1 MPWYPRIQAAI
12 NATLTELLPT
22 QATNLALFVSA
33 LLAKRTLCLSALA
46 RAYPS
51 CAAGQRRVAQPKH
64 DLLHRL
70 KRLWRFLDNERVD
83 PLAVQTALI
92 RVTVRQLGRPRW
104 LGLALDWTEFDT
116 TVPTGQ
122 RRRYQVL
129 RIAVPRRGRAL
140 PLLQVAY
147 DRDALPAGH
156 SQNQLEE
163 AALLAVLQALPAGVR
178 PVVLA
183 DRGFARASFLA
194 WLQEQGVDYVI
205 RRTRRT
211 RRTCLTAADGR
222 RVKLGT
228 DDGLPDGLPPGQMQW
243 WPQMRYGLHHDRPR
257 DLWIHAALCWRLP
270 KHQVRQRRAKPPDE
284 PWYLATSLPGG
295 ARPAVAWYQQRWWI
309 EESFK
314 DVHSRFGLK
323 HVQIGC
329 PQRLTRLLAAVT
341 VALCWLTLL
350 ALPHVRALPDGW
362 HSAVAAWGRP
372 SLTSLAL
379 EYLDAFHDLPA
390 TCLPSGP

>member
-22 QATNLALFVSA
+22 QATNLALLVSA
-33 LLAKRTLCLSALA
+33 LLTKRTLCLSALA
-46 RAYPS
+46 RAYPQGV
-51 CAAGQRRVAQPKH
+51 AGQRRVAQPKH

-70 KRLWRFLDNERVD
+70 KRLWRFLDNDRVD
-83 PLAVQTALI
+83 PLAVQVALI
-92 RVTVRQLGRPRW
+92 PATVRQLGTPRW

-116 TVPTGQ
+116 TLPTGQ

-140 PLLQVAY
+140 PLVQVAY
-147 DRDALPAGH
+147 DRDALPAGR

-163 AALLAVLQALPAGVR
+163 AALLVVLQAMPAGVR

-205 RRTRRT
+205 RLT
-211 RRTCLTAADGR
+211 RRTCLTDADGR

-228 DDGLPDGLPPGQMQW
+228 DDGVQPGQMQW

-257 DLWIHAALCWRLP
+257 ALWIHAALCWRPP
-270 KHQVRQRRAKPPDE
+270 KHQARAKRHQQPDE
-284 PWYLATSLPGG
+284 PWYLATSLPDG

-329 PQRLTRLLAAVT
+329 PQRLTRLLAALT
-341 VALCWLTLL
+341 LALCWLTLL
-350 ALPHVRALPDGW
+350 ALPHLRALPDGW
-362 HSAVAAWGRP
+362 HAAVAAWGRP

-379 EYLDAFHDLPA
+379 EYLDAFHDLPLA
-390 TCLPSGP
+390 ALPISP